1 MARSFDTRPTQKANI
16 MQELRPAIPPHL
28 NSRQV
33 LLRAAF
39 RLVLLICFASF
50 GTRAFGQTLASLLA
64 LAAIFCAIIAG
75 MRGEAIF
82 GRALT
87 HWDEAATYAVL
98 GRLVATLA

>member
-1 MARSFDTRPTQKANI
+1 
-16 MQELRPAIPPHL
+16 MQELRPAIPPEL

-33 LLRAAF
+33 LFRAAF
-39 RLVLLICFASF
+39 RLVLLTCFATF

-64 LAAIFCAIIAG
+64 LAAIFCAIVAA
-75 MRGEAIF
+75 MRDEAIF

-98 GRLVATLA
+98 GRLVATVA